1 MKLGVCIPYRDNRD
15 GVRKEHLDKLIPH
28 LEQFFGERNIDFTCY
43 VGHQI
48 DNDKFHRSGTK
59 NIAYLQAKQDGCDY
73 YAFHDVDMLPHD
85 DCDYSHPGDTPKHI
99 ASYLSYWDYTLRDN
113 EYFGGVVIFTGEQ
126 FENINGYNTDYVGWG
141 MEDDDLYW
149 RCVKKGYFTQPTF
162 STIKQKM
169 VLSLDGK
176 STCIKVPPTPQLRRI
191 PTDSFKI
198 EVICKPN
205 IPEHEPEHLIGKG
218 NNRYFKYPII
228 SKVGY
233 DFGIDYNNSN
243 AFACSMW
250 DWKNQ
255 HIYRWRKRYQD
266 NWTKVSL
273 IHDKDKQTISFQ
285 INDQDLGEKFGIQQ
299 STIEYEERLK
309 RYGNNPF
316 WIGCNDPHA
325 WEGQRFFK
333 GEIAEVK
340 MWDAYDDL
348 VLHYDMTKSICCD
361 QGCKRCK
368 GDIVKD
374 LSGNENHG
382 EIQNRGIRFLRDTE
396 VIKLNPEPHRR
407 YGTMECMEHED
418 EGIINNQFQGD
429 VEQTSKNEIL
439 YRKKMQK
446 GEVDID
452 TYGLNSMKY
461 EIDSVDTIY
470 NRHKIINV
478 RFLSEGR

>member
-1 MKLGVCIPYRDNRD
+1 MKLGVCIPYRDNGD
-15 GVRKEHLDKLIPH
+15 GVRKKHLDTLIPH
-28 LEQFFGERNIDFTCY
+28 LEKFFGERNIDFTCY

-48 DNDKFHRSGTK
+48 DDDKFHRSGTK

-198 EVICKPN
+198 EVICKPE
-205 IPEHEPEHLIGKG
+205 IPEHEPEHLIGDG
-218 NNRYFKYPII
+218 NNIYHKYPVI
-228 SKVGY
+228 SKIGY

-255 HIYRWRKRYQD
+255 HIYRWRKRYQN

-273 IHDKDKQTISFQ
+273 IHDKDNKKISFQ

-316 WIGCNDPHA
+316 WIGCNDRLS
-325 WEGQRFFK
+325 WGGQRFFK

-361 QGCKRCK
+361 QGCRRCK
-368 GDIVKD
+368 ENIVKD
-374 LSGNENHG
+374 LSGNDNHG
-382 EIQNRGIRFLRDTE
+382 EIQNRGIRFLRNKE

-418 EGIINNQFQGD
+418 EGIINNRFQGD

-446 GEVDID
+446 GDVDID

-470 NRHKIINV
+470 NRHKLINV
-478 RFLSEGR
+478 RFNES

>member
-1 MKLGVCIPYRDNRD
+1 MKLGVCIPYRDNGD
-15 GVRKEHLDKLIPH
+15 GVRKEHLDRLIPH

-48 DNDKFHRSGTK
+48 DDEKFHRSGTK

-126 FENINGYNTDYVGWG
+126 FENINGYNDEYVGWG

-198 EVICKPN
+198 EVICKPE
-205 IPEHEPEHLIGKG
+205 IPEHEPEHLIGDG
-218 NNRYFKYPII
+218 NNIYHKYPVI
-228 SKVGY
+228 SKIGY

-255 HIYRWRKRYQD
+255 HIYRWRKRYQN

-273 IHDKDKQTISFQ
+273 IHDKDNKKISFQ

-316 WIGCNDPHA
+316 WIGCNDRLS
-325 WEGQRFFK
+325 WGGQRFFK

-361 QGCKRCK
+361 QGCRRCK
-368 GDIVKD
+368 ENIVKD
-374 LSGNENHG
+374 LSGNDNHG
-382 EIQNRGIRFLRDTE
+382 EIQNRGIRFLRNKE

-418 EGIINNQFQGD
+418 EGIINNRFQGD

-446 GEVDID
+446 GDVDID

-470 NRHKIINV
+470 NRHKLINV
-478 RFLSEGR
+478 RFNES

>member
-1 MKLGVCIPYRDNRD
+1 MKLGVCIPYRDNGD
-15 GVRKEHLDKLIPH
+15 GVRKEHLDRLIPH

-374 LSGNENHG
+374 LSGNDNHG
-382 EIQNRGIRFLRDTE
+382 EIQNRGIRFLRDKE

-418 EGIINNQFQGD
+418 EGIINNRFQGD

-470 NRHKIINV
+470 NRHKLINV
-478 RFLSEGR
+478 RFNES

>member
-1 MKLGVCIPYRDNRD
+1 MKLGVCIPYRDNGD
-15 GVRKEHLDKLIPH
+15 GVRKEHLDRLIPH

-48 DNDKFHRSGTK
+48 DDEKFHRSGTK

-361 QGCKRCK
+361 QGCRRCK
-368 GDIVKD
+368 ENMVKD

>member
-1 MKLGVCIPYRDNRD
+1 MKLGVCIPYRDNGD

-48 DNDKFHRSGTK
+48 DDEKFHRSGTK

-361 QGCKRCK
+361 QGCRRCK
-368 GDIVKD
+368 ENIVKD
-374 LSGNENHG
+374 LSGNDNHG
-382 EIQNRGIRFLRDTE
+382 EIQNRGIRFLRDKE

-418 EGIINNQFQGD
+418 EGIINNRFQGD

-446 GEVDID
+446 GDVDID

-470 NRHKIINV
+470 NRHKLINV
-478 RFLSEGR
+478 RFNES

>member
-1 MKLGVCIPYRDNRD
+1 MKLGVCIPYRDNGD

-374 LSGNENHG
+374 LSGNDNHG
-382 EIQNRGIRFLRDTE
+382 EIQNRGIRFLRDKE

-418 EGIINNQFQGD
+418 EGIINNRFQGD

-470 NRHKIINV
+470 NRHKLINV
-478 RFLSEGR
+478 RFNES

>member
-1 MKLGVCIPYRDNRD
+1 MKLGVCIPYRDNGD

-28 LEQFFGERNIDFTCY
+28 LEEFLGKQGIDFTCY
-43 VGHQI
+43 VGHQ
-48 DNDKFHRSGTK
+48 NDDGKFHRSGTK
-59 NIAYLQAKQDGCDY
+59 NIAYLEAKKDGCDY
-73 YAFHDVDMLPHD
+73 FAFHDVDMLPHD

-99 ASYLSYWDYTLRDN
+99 ATYLSQWDYTLRDT

-149 RCVKKGYFTQPTF
+149 RCVEKGYFVQPTF
-162 STIKQKM
+162 QEIKQKM

-176 STCIKVPPTPQLRRI
+176 STHIKINPSRELRRI
-191 PTDSFKI
+191 PTDSFRI
-198 EVICKPN
+198 DIICKPE

-218 NNRYFKYPII
+218 NNKYLKYPLL
-228 SKVGY
+228 SKIGY

-243 AFACSMW
+243 AFATSMW
-250 DWKNQ
+250 DWKNG
-255 HIYRWRKRYQD
+255 HIYRWRRRYQN

-273 IHDKDKQTISFQ
+273 IHDKDNKKISFQ

-299 STIEYEERLK
+299 STISYKEKLK
-309 RYGNNPF
+309 RYGNVPF
-316 WIGCNDPHA
+316 WLGCNDPKA

-340 MWDAYDDL
+340 MWNQYDDL
-348 VLHYDMTKSICCD
+348 ILHYDMTKSICCD
-361 QGCKRCK
+361 QGCRRCK

-374 LSGNENHG
+374 LSEFGNHG
-382 EIQNRGIRFLRDTE
+382 LIFNRNIRFLREKE

-407 YGTMECMEHED
+407 YGTMECMYHDD
-418 EGIINNQFQGD
+418 EGIVNNKFQGD

-446 GEVDID
+446 GEVNID
-452 TYGLNSMKY
+452 TFGLNSMKY
-461 EIDSVDTIY
+461 EINSIDTIY
-470 NRHKIINV
+470 NRHKLINV
-478 RFLSEGR
+478 RFYD

>member
-1 MKLGVCIPYRDNRD
+1 MKLGICIPYRDSGD
-15 GVRKEHLDKLIPH
+15 GVRQGHLDRLIPH
-28 LEQFFGERNIDFTCY
+28 LEEFLGKQGIDFTCY

-48 DNDKFHRSGTK
+48 DNEKFHRSGTK
-59 NIAYLQAKQDGCDY
+59 NIAYLQAKKDGCDY
-73 YAFHDVDMLPHD
+73 FAFHDVDMLPYD
-85 DCDYSHPGDTPKHI
+85 DCHYGHPGDSPKHI
-99 ASYLSYWDYTLRDN
+99 ATWLSQWGYTLRDT
-113 EYFGGVVIFTGEQ
+113 EYFGGVVIFTAEQ
-126 FENINGYNTDYVGWG
+126 FERINGYNTEYVGWG

-149 RCVKKGYFTQPTF
+149 RCVEKGYYEQKTLQE
-162 STIKQKM
+162 IKQKM

-176 STCIKVPPTPQLRRI
+176 STHIKINPSRELRRI
-191 PTDSFKI
+191 PTDSFRI
-198 EVICKPN
+198 DIICKPE
-205 IPEHEPEHLIGKG
+205 IPEQDPEHLIGKG
-218 NNRYFKYPII
+218 NNKYLKYPIL
-228 SKVGY
+228 SKIGY

-243 AFACSMW
+243 AFATSMW

-255 HIYRWRKRYQD
+255 HIYRWRRRYQN

-273 IHDKDKQTISFQ
+273 IHDKDNKKISFQ

-299 STIEYEERLK
+299 STISYEEKLK
-309 RYGNNPF
+309 RYANVPF
-316 WIGCNDPHA
+316 WIGCNDPNA

-340 MWDAYDDL
+340 MWNSYDDL

-374 LSGNENHG
+374 LSEFGNHG
-382 EIQNRGIRFLRDTE
+382 LIENRNIRFLRNKE
-396 VIKLNPEPHRR
+396 VIKDSPAPHRR
-407 YGTMECMEHED
+407 YGTMECMYHDD
-418 EGIINNQFQGD
+418 EGIVDNQFQGD

-452 TYGLNSMKY
+452 NSGLKQMKY
-461 EIDSVDTIY
+461 NIHSIDTIY
-470 NRHKIINV
+470 NRHKLINV
-478 RFLSEGR
+478 RFSK

>member
-1 MKLGVCIPYRDNRD
+1 MKLGVCIPYRDNGD
-15 GVRKEHLDKLIPH
+15 GVRKKHLDTLIPH
-28 LEQFFGERNIDFTCY
+28 LEKFFGERNIDFTCY

-48 DNDKFHRSGTK
+48 DDDKFHRSGTK

-126 FENINGYNTDYVGWG
+126 FENINGYNDEYVGWG

-198 EVICKPN
+198 EVICKPE
-205 IPEHEPEHLIGKG
+205 IPEHEPEHLIGDG
-218 NNRYFKYPII
+218 NNIYHKYPVI
-228 SKVGY
+228 SKIGY

-255 HIYRWRKRYQD
+255 HIYRWRKRYQN

-273 IHDKDKQTISFQ
+273 IHDKDNKKISFQ

-316 WIGCNDPHA
+316 WIGCNDRLS
-325 WEGQRFFK
+325 WGGQRFFK

-361 QGCKRCK
+361 QGCRRCK
-368 GDIVKD
+368 ENIVKD
-374 LSGNENHG
+374 LSGNDNHG
-382 EIQNRGIRFLRDTE
+382 EIQNRGIRFLRNKE

-418 EGIINNQFQGD
+418 EGIINNRFQGD

-446 GEVDID
+446 GDVDID

-470 NRHKIINV
+470 NRHKLINV
-478 RFLSEGR
+478 RFNES

>member
-1 MKLGVCIPYRDNRD
+1 MKLGVCIPYRDNGD
-15 GVRKEHLDKLIPH
+15 GVRKEHLDRLIPH

-176 STCIKVPPTPQLRRI
+176 STCVKVPPTPQLRRI

-361 QGCKRCK
+361 QGCRRCK
-368 GDIVKD
+368 ENIVKD
-374 LSGNENHG
+374 LSGNDNHG
-382 EIQNRGIRFLRDTE
+382 EIQNRGIRFLRDKE

-418 EGIINNQFQGD
+418 EGIINNRFQGD

-470 NRHKIINV
+470 NRHKLINV
-478 RFLSEGR
+478 RFNES

>member
-1 MKLGVCIPYRDNRD
+1 MKLGVCIPYRDSGD
-15 GVRKEHLDKLIPH
+15 GVRQGHLDRLIPH
-28 LEQFFGERNIDFTCY
+28 LEEFLGKQGIDFTCY

-48 DNDKFHRSGTK
+48 DYEKFHRSGTK
-59 NIAYLQAKQDGCDY
+59 NVAYLEAKKDGCDY
-73 YAFHDVDMLPHD
+73 FAFHDVDMLPYD
-85 DCDYSHPGDTPKHI
+85 DCYYGHPGDSPKHI
-99 ASYLSYWDYTLRDN
+99 ATWLSQWGYTLRDT
-113 EYFGGVVIFTGEQ
+113 EYFGGVVIFTAEQ
-126 FENINGYNTDYVGWG
+126 FERINGYNTEYVGWG

-149 RCVKKGYFTQPTF
+149 RCVKKGYYKQPTF
-162 STIKQKM
+162 DTIKQKM

-198 EVICKPN
+198 EVICKPE

-218 NNRYFKYPII
+218 NNKYLKYPIL
-228 SKVGY
+228 SKIGY

-255 HIYRWRKRYQD
+255 HIYRWRRRYQN

-273 IHDKDKQTISFQ
+273 IHDKDNKKISFQ

-316 WIGCNDPHA
+316 WIGSNDPNA

-361 QGCKRCK
+361 QNCRRCK
-368 GDIVKD
+368 GSMVKD
-374 LSGNENHG
+374 LSGNDNHG

-407 YGTMECMEHED
+407 YGTMECMYHDD
-418 EGIINNQFQGD
+418 EGIVNNQFQGD

-452 TYGLNSMKY
+452 NSGLKQMKY
-461 EIDSVDTIY
+461 KIHSIDTIY
-470 NRHKIINV
+470 NRHKLINV
-478 RFLSEGR
+478 RFDK

>member
-1 MKLGVCIPYRDNRD
+1 MKLGVCIPYRDSGD

-28 LEQFFGERNIDFTCY
+28 LEEFLGKQGIDFTCY
-43 VGHQI
+43 VGHQ
-48 DNDKFHRSGTK
+48 NDDGKFHRSGTK
-59 NIAYLQAKQDGCDY
+59 NIAYLEAKKDGCDY
-73 YAFHDVDMLPHD
+73 FAFHDVDMLPHD

-99 ASYLSYWDYTLRDN
+99 ATYLSQWGYTLRDT

-149 RCVKKGYFTQPTF
+149 RCVEKGYFVQPNF
-162 STIKQKM
+162 QEVKQKM

-176 STCIKVPPTPQLRRI
+176 STHIKINPSRELRRI
-191 PTDSFKI
+191 PTDSFRI
-198 EVICKPN
+198 DIICKPE
-205 IPEHEPEHLIGKG
+205 IPEHDPEHLIGKG
-218 NNRYFKYPII
+218 NNKYLKYPLL
-228 SKVGY
+228 SKIGY

-243 AFACSMW
+243 AFATSMW
-250 DWKNQ
+250 DWKNG
-255 HIYRWRKRYQD
+255 HIYRWRRRYQN

-273 IHDKDKQTISFQ
+273 IHDKDNKKISFQ

-299 STIEYEERLK
+299 STISYKEKLK
-309 RYGNNPF
+309 RYGNVPF
-316 WIGCNDPHA
+316 WLGCNDPNA

-340 MWDAYDDL
+340 MWNQYDDL

-361 QGCKRCK
+361 QGCRRCK

-374 LSGNENHG
+374 LSEFGNHG
-382 EIQNRGIRFLRDTE
+382 LIFNRNIRFLREKE
-396 VIKLNPEPHRR
+396 VIKYNPEPHRR
-407 YGTMECMEHED
+407 YGTMECMYHDD
-418 EGIINNQFQGD
+418 EGIVDNQFQGD

-452 TYGLNSMKY
+452 NAGLNQMNY
-461 EIDSVDTIY
+461 TIDSIDTIY
-470 NRHKIINV
+470 NRHKLINV
-478 RFLSEGR
+478 RF

>member
-1 MKLGVCIPYRDNRD
+1 MKLGVCIPYRDNGD
-15 GVRKEHLDKLIPH
+15 GVRKEHLDRLIPH

-255 HIYRWRKRYQD
+255 HIYRWRKRYQN

-361 QGCKRCK
+361 QGCRRCK
-368 GDIVKD
+368 ENIVKD
-374 LSGNENHG
+374 LSGNDNHG
-382 EIQNRGIRFLRDTE
+382 EIQNRGIRFLRDKE

-418 EGIINNQFQGD
+418 EGIINNRFQGD

-470 NRHKIINV
+470 NRHKLINV
-478 RFLSEGR
+478 RFNES

>member
-1 MKLGVCIPYRDNRD
+1 MKLGVCIPYRDSGD

-28 LEQFFGERNIDFTCY
+28 LEEFLGKQGIDFTCY
-43 VGHQI
+43 VGHQ
-48 DNDKFHRSGTK
+48 NDDGKFHRSGTK
-59 NIAYLQAKQDGCDY
+59 NIAYLEAKKDGCDY
-73 YAFHDVDMLPHD
+73 FAFHDVDMLPHD

-99 ASYLSYWDYTLRDN
+99 ATYLSQWGYTLRDT

-126 FENINGYNTDYVGWG
+126 FENINGYNMDYVGWG

-149 RCVKKGYFTQPTF
+149 RCVKKGYFKQPTF
-162 STIKQKM
+162 DTIKQKM

-176 STCIKVPPTPQLRRI
+176 STHIKINPSRELRRI
-191 PTDSFKI
+191 PTDSFRI
-198 EVICKPN
+198 DIICKPE

-218 NNRYFKYPII
+218 NNKYLKYPLL
-228 SKVGY
+228 SKIGY

-243 AFACSMW
+243 AFATSMW
-250 DWKNQ
+250 DWKNN
-255 HIYRWRKRYQD
+255 HIYRWRRRYQN

-273 IHDKDKQTISFQ
+273 IHDKDNKKISFQ

-299 STIEYEERLK
+299 STISYKEKLK
-309 RYGNNPF
+309 RYGNVPF
-316 WIGCNDPHA
+316 WLGCNDPNA

-340 MWDAYDDL
+340 MWNQYDDL
-348 VLHYDMTKSICCD
+348 ILHYDMTKSICCD
-361 QGCKRCK
+361 QGCRRCK
-368 GDIVKD
+368 GEIVKD
-374 LSGNENHG
+374 LSEFGNHG
-382 EIQNRGIRFLRDTE
+382 LIENRNIRFLREKE

-407 YGTMECMEHED
+407 YGTMECMYHDD
-418 EGIINNQFQGD
+418 EGIVDNQFQGD

-452 TYGLNSMKY
+452 SSGLKQINY
-461 EIDSVDTIY
+461 TIDSIDTIY
-470 NRHKIINV
+470 NRHKLINV
-478 RFLSEGR
+478 RF

>member
-1 MKLGVCIPYRDNRD
+1 MKLGVCIPYRDNGD
-15 GVRKEHLDKLIPH
+15 GVRKKHLDTLIPH
-28 LEQFFGERNIDFTCY
+28 LEKFFGERNIDFTCY

-48 DNDKFHRSGTK
+48 DDDKFHRSGTK

-198 EVICKPN
+198 EVICKPE
-205 IPEHEPEHLIGKG
+205 IPEHEPEHLIGNG
-218 NNRYFKYPII
+218 NNIYHKYPVI
-228 SKVGY
+228 SKIGY

-255 HIYRWRKRYQD
+255 HIYRWRKRYQN

-273 IHDKDKQTISFQ
+273 IHDKDNKKISFQ

-316 WIGCNDPHA
+316 WIGCNDRLS
-325 WEGQRFFK
+325 WGGQRFFK

-361 QGCKRCK
+361 QGCRRCK
-368 GDIVKD
+368 ENIVKD
-374 LSGNENHG
+374 LSGNDNHG
-382 EIQNRGIRFLRDTE
+382 EIQNRGIRFLRNKE

-418 EGIINNQFQGD
+418 EGIINNRFQGD

-446 GEVDID
+446 GDVDID

-470 NRHKIINV
+470 NRHKLINV
-478 RFLSEGR
+478 RFNES

>member
-1 MKLGVCIPYRDNRD
+1 MKLGVCIPYRDSGD

-28 LEQFFGERNIDFTCY
+28 LEEFLGKQGIDFTCY
-43 VGHQI
+43 VGHQ
-48 DNDKFHRSGTK
+48 NDDGKFHRSGTK
-59 NIAYLQAKQDGCDY
+59 NIAYLEAKKDGCDY
-73 YAFHDVDMLPHD
+73 FAFHDVDMLPHD

-99 ASYLSYWDYTLRDN
+99 ATYLSQWGYTLRDT

-126 FENINGYNTDYVGWG
+126 FENINGYNMDYVGWG

-149 RCVKKGYFTQPTF
+149 RCVKKGYFKQPTF
-162 STIKQKM
+162 DTIKQKM

-176 STCIKVPPTPQLRRI
+176 STHIKINPSRELRRI
-191 PTDSFKI
+191 PTDSFRI
-198 EVICKPN
+198 DIICKPE

-218 NNRYFKYPII
+218 NNKYLKYPLL
-228 SKVGY
+228 SKIGY

-243 AFACSMW
+243 AFATSMW
-250 DWKNQ
+250 DWKNN
-255 HIYRWRKRYQD
+255 HIYRWRRRYQN

-273 IHDKDKQTISFQ
+273 IHDKDNKKISFQ

-299 STIEYEERLK
+299 STISYKEKLK
-309 RYGNNPF
+309 RYGNVPF
-316 WIGCNDPHA
+316 WLGCNDPNA

-340 MWDAYDDL
+340 MWNQYDDL
-348 VLHYDMTKSICCD
+348 ILHYDMTKSICCD
-361 QGCKRCK
+361 QGCRRCK
-368 GDIVKD
+368 GEIVKD
-374 LSGNENHG
+374 LSEFGNHG
-382 EIQNRGIRFLRDTE
+382 LIENRNIRFLREKE

-407 YGTMECMEHED
+407 YGTMECMYHDD
-418 EGIINNQFQGD
+418 EGIVNNQFQGD

-452 TYGLNSMKY
+452 SSGLKQINY
-461 EIDSVDTIY
+461 TIDSIDTIY
-470 NRHKIINV
+470 NRHKLINV
-478 RFLSEGR
+478 RF

>member
-1 MKLGVCIPYRDNRD
+1 MKLGVCIPYRDNGD
-15 GVRKEHLDKLIPH
+15 GVRKGHLDKLIPH
-28 LEQFFGERNIDFTCY
+28 LEKFLGEQGIDFTCY
-43 VGHQI
+43 VGHQ
-48 DNDKFHRSGTK
+48 NDDGKFHRSGTK
-59 NIAYLQAKQDGCDY
+59 NIAYLEAKKDGCDY
-73 YAFHDVDMLPHD
+73 FAFHDVDMLPHD

-99 ASYLSYWDYTLRDN
+99 ATYLSQWGYTLRDT

-149 RCVKKGYFTQPTF
+149 RCVEKGYFVQPTF
-162 STIKQKM
+162 QEIKQKM

-176 STCIKVPPTPQLRRI
+176 STHIKINPSRELRRI
-191 PTDSFKI
+191 PTDSFRI
-198 EVICKPN
+198 DIICKPE

-218 NNRYFKYPII
+218 NNRYYKYPIL
-228 SKVGY
+228 SKIGY

-243 AFACSMW
+243 AFATSMW
-250 DWKNQ
+250 DWKNN
-255 HIYRWRKRYQD
+255 HIYRWRRRYQN

-285 INDQDLGEKFGIQQ
+285 INDEDLDEKFGIQQ
-299 STIEYEERLK
+299 STIQYKERLK

-316 WIGCNDPHA
+316 WLGCNDPKA

-340 MWDAYDDL
+340 MWNQYDDL
-348 VLHYDMTKSICCD
+348 ILHYDMTKSICCD
-361 QGCKRCK
+361 QGCRRCK

-374 LSGNENHG
+374 LSEFGNHG
-382 EIQNRGIRFLRDTE
+382 LIENRNIRFLYDKE
-396 VIKLNPEPHRR
+396 VIKYNPEPHRR
-407 YGTMECMEHED
+407 YGTMECMYHDD
-418 EGIINNQFQGD
+418 EGIVNNQFQGD
-429 VEQTSKNEIL
+429 VEQTTKNEIL

-446 GEVDID
+446 GEVNID
-452 TYGLNSMKY
+452 TSGLNSMKY

-470 NRHKIINV
+470 NRHKLINV
-478 RFLSEGR
+478 RF

>member
-1 MKLGVCIPYRDNRD
+1 MKLGVCIPYRDNGD

-48 DNDKFHRSGTK
+48 DDEKYHRSGTK

-113 EYFGGVVIFTGEQ
+113 EYFGGVVIFTGKQ

-169 VLSLDGK
+169 VLSLNGK

-361 QGCKRCK
+361 QGCRRCK
-368 GDIVKD
+368 ENIVKD
-374 LSGNENHG
+374 LSGNDNHG
-382 EIQNRGIRFLRDTE
+382 EIQNRGIRFLRDKE

-418 EGIINNQFQGD
+418 EGIINNRFQGD

-446 GEVDID
+446 GDVDID

-470 NRHKIINV
+470 NRHKLINV
-478 RFLSEGR
+478 RFNES

>member
-1 MKLGVCIPYRDNRD
+1 MKLGVCIPYRDNGD
-15 GVRKEHLDKLIPH
+15 GVRKKHLDTLIPH
-28 LEQFFGERNIDFTCY
+28 LEKFFGDRNIEFTCY
-43 VGHQI
+43 IGHQ
-48 DNDKFHRSGTK
+48 DDMEKFHRSGTK
-59 NIAYLQAKQDGCDY
+59 NVAFLQAKQDGCDY
-73 YAFHDVDMLPHD
+73 YAFHDVDILPCD
-85 DCDYSHPGDTPKHI
+85 DVDYSHPGDTPKHI
-99 ASYLSYWDYTLRDN
+99 ATYLSQWDYTLRDN
-113 EYFGGVVIFTGEQ
+113 EYFGGVVLFTTEQ

-149 RCVKKGYFTQPTF
+149 RCVQKGYFKQETF
-162 STIKQKM
+162 QKIKQKM

-176 STCIKVPPTPQLRRI
+176 STHIKVNPTRELRRI
-191 PTDSFKI
+191 PTDSFRI
-198 EVICKPN
+198 DVICKPE
-205 IPEHEPEHLIGKG
+205 IPEHEPEHLIGNG
-218 NNRYFKYPII
+218 NNIYHKYPVI
-228 SKVGY
+228 SKIGY

-250 DWKNQ
+250 DWKNK

-273 IHDKDKQTISFQ
+273 IHDKDNKKISFQ

-299 STIEYEERLK
+299 STISYEEKLK

-316 WIGCNDPHA
+316 WIGCNDRLS
-325 WEGQRFFK
+325 WGGQRFFK

-340 MWDAYDDL
+340 MWNAYDDL

-361 QGCKRCK
+361 LGCQQCK
-368 GDIVKD
+368 GEIVKD
-374 LSGNENHG
+374 LSEFGNHG
-382 EIQNRGIRFLRDTE
+382 IIHNRNIRW
-396 VIKLNPEPHRR
+396 IKGREHIKYNPEPHRR

-418 EGIINNQFQGD
+418 EGIINNRFQGD

-452 TYGLNSMKY
+452 NSGLNSMKY
-461 EIDSVDTIY
+461 KIHSIDTIY
-470 NRHKIINV
+470 DRHKLINV
-478 RFLSEGR
+478 KFNG